1 MPVILR
7 FVIGHWS
14 FGILR
19 FSYTPYSYIFH
30 ASGMALVSADRYTPV
45 AASGVPGK
53 EIWTG
58 IGMTRSRLLQIGI
71 LILFVSCAFL
81 AFRGGAPDQGLFLY
95 CGAGLRP
102 AMEDLRQDFTQ
113 RTGVPVLV
121 SYAGSGCLL
130 SMLTFAR
137 SGDLYMPGE
146 RYYVDQAKA
155 AGHLKDDA
163 TAAYFVAVVMVQ
175 KGNPKGIRS
184 LQDLARADV
193 RVGIGHPDSVACGL
207 VAKKILE
214 KAGLWAA
221 VKANI
226 DARGAYTGAAMELSN
241 ALSLKALDAA
251 INWDAMAFPV
261 LKDVDI
267 LTLPREQN
275 IDVPVPLAVLTWTR
289 QKEVATRFVDFALS
303 ETGRVHFAK
312 HGYHTAMEPYVL
324 PYYGTTVLE

>member
-1 MPVILR
+1 
-7 FVIGHWS
+7 
-14 FGILR
+14 
-19 FSYTPYSYIFH
+19 
-30 ASGMALVSADRYTPV
+30 
-45 AASGVPGK
+45 
-53 EIWTG
+53 
-58 IGMTRSRLLQIGI
+58 MTRSRLLAIAA
-71 LILFVSCAFL
+71 LVLFVSCAFL
-81 AFRGGAPDQGLFLY
+81 AFRGDAPEKGLFLY

-102 AMEDLRQDFTQ
+102 AMEDLRADFTQ

-146 RYYVDQAKA
+146 RYYVDQAIA
-155 AGHLKDDA
+155 DGHVKEDV

-175 KGNPKGIRS
+175 KGNPKGIHS
-184 LQDLARADV
+184 LRDLAREDV

-214 KAGLWAA
+214 KAGLWDA

-261 LKDVDI
+261 LQDVEI

-275 IDVPVPLAVLTWTR
+275 IDVPVPLAVLTWSR
-289 QKEVATRFVDFALS
+289 QRDAADQFVEFALS
-303 ETGRVHFAK
+303 AAGRAHFAE

-324 PYYGTTVLE
+324 PYYGTAVLE

>member
-1 MPVILR
+1 M
-7 FVIGHWS
+7 
-14 FGILR
+14 
-19 FSYTPYSYIFH
+19 
-30 ASGMALVSADRYTPV
+30 
-45 AASGVPGK
+45 
-53 EIWTG
+53 
-58 IGMTRSRLLQIGI
+58 RSRLLQIG
-71 LILFVSCAFL
+71 LLVLFLSCAFL
-81 AFRGGAPDQGLFLY
+81 AFRGTPADQALFLY

-113 RTGVPVLV
+113 RTGIPVLV

-146 RYYVDQAKA
+146 RYYVDQAREE
-155 AGHLKDDA
+155 GHLKEDV

-175 KGNPKGIRS
+175 KGNPKGIHS
-184 LQDLARADV
+184 LRDLAREDV

-214 KAGLWAA
+214 KAGLWEA

-261 LKDVDI
+261 LKDTDI
-267 LTLPREQN
+267 LTIPREAN
-275 IDVPVPLAVLTWTR
+275 VDVPVPLAVLTWT
-289 QKEVATRFVDFALS
+289 QQQEAAARFVEFALS
-303 ETGRVHFAK
+303 EAGRAHFAK

-324 PYYGTTVLE
+324 PYYGTAVLE

>member
-1 MPVILR
+1 MLR
-7 FVIGHWS
+7 
-14 FGILR
+14 R
-19 FSYTPYSYIFH
+19 
-30 ASGMALVSADRYTPV
+30 
-45 AASGVPGK
+45 
-53 EIWTG
+53 
-58 IGMTRSRLLQIGI
+58 RLLQLGI
-71 LILFVSCAFL
+71 LILVAVCAFY
-81 AFRGGAPDQGLFLY
+81 AFRGEAPDQGLFLY

-102 AMEDLRQDFTQ
+102 AMEDLRQDYTQ

-155 AGHLKDDA
+155 DGHLQEDV

-175 KGNPKGIRS
+175 KGNPKGIHS
-184 LQDLARADV
+184 LQDLAREDV

-207 VAKKILE
+207 VARKILE
-214 KAGLWAA
+214 KAGLWDA

-251 INWDAMAFPV
+251 INWDAMAYPV
-261 LKDVDI
+261 LQDVDI
-267 LTLPREQN
+267 LTIPREKN
-275 IDVPVPLAVLTWTR
+275 IDVPVPLAVLTWSR
-289 QKEVATRFVDFALS
+289 QKDAAAGFVRFALS
-303 ETGRVHFAK
+303 EAGRAHFEN
-312 HGYHTAMEPYVL
+312 HGYHTAMEPYAL
-324 PYYGTTVLE
+324 PYYGSAVLQ

>member
-1 MPVILR
+1 MRL
-7 FVIGHWS
+7 
-14 FGILR
+14 
-19 FSYTPYSYIFH
+19 
-30 ASGMALVSADRYTPV
+30 
-45 AASGVPGK
+45 
-53 EIWTG
+53 
-58 IGMTRSRLLQIGI
+58 RLLQIGI
-71 LILFVSCAFL
+71 LILFVSCAYL
-81 AFRGGAPDQGLFLY
+81 AFRGEPSDQGLFLY

-146 RYYVDQAKA
+146 RYYVDQAIDG
-155 AGHLKDDA
+155 GHVQNDV

-175 KGNPKGIRS
+175 KGNPKGIHS
-184 LQDLARADV
+184 LRDLAREDV

-214 KAGLWAA
+214 KAGLWEA

-241 ALSLKALDAA
+241 ALALKALDAA
-251 INWDAMAFPV
+251 INWDAMGYPV

-267 LTLPREQN
+267 LTIPREQN

-289 QKEVATRFVDFALS
+289 QKATATRFVEFAMS
-303 ETGRVHFAK
+303 ADGRAHFAR
-312 HGYHTAMEPYVL
+312 HGYHTALEPYVL
-324 PYYGTTVLE
+324 PYYGNVALE